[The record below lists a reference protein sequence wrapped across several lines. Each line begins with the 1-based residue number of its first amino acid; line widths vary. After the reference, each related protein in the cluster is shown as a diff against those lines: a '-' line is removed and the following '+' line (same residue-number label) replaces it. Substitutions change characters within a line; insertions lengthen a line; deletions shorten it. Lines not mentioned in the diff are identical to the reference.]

1 MKKHAFGLFVS
12 WAIRGVAA
20 SQPKRLKKFLVEKSH
35 ATVSTQLPLKR
46 LIHIEYGLNQL
57 FLTLHQILR
66 AYTQASQKTISN
78 LLQIK
83 RRTVCLSQLLEI
95 KFTNHDVAL
104 CDAILRVTQISTF
117 DKSFY
122 IRLETGIRR
131 ICI

>member
-1 MKKHAFGLFVS
+1 MNKHGFFVS

-20 SQPKRLKKFLVEKSH
+20 SQPKRLKKFPVEKSL
-35 ATVSTQLPLKR
+35 AAVTTQLRLKR
-46 LIHIEYGLNQL
+46 LIQIEYGLNHL

-66 AYTQASQKTISN
+66 AYMQASQKAICN

-83 RRTVCLSQLLEI
+83 RKTVCLSQLLEI

-122 IRLETGIRR
+122 IKLETGIRR